1 MEIIGIAGSGA
12 MGSGIAQV
20 AATAGYEVRIFDNNQ
35 EALTRS
41 MSGLNE
47 NINKLVEKQ
56 KITPAEGVE
65 IRGRIYHTDNLSSFG
80 DCTLIIEAIIEN
92 ADIKK
97 QLFKELEKLVNQ
109 QVILATNTSSL
120 SISSL
125 AAVLDYPERAVGIH
139 FFNPAPLMKLVEI
152 IPAVQTDQ
160 STLLKAQKIIESF
173 GKITVIAKDSPGFI
187 VNKVARPFYSEA
199 LKIYEEGIATPVEID
214 SVMKSGGF
222 KMGPFELMDFIGHD
236 VNYAVTKS
244 VWESFYFEP
253 RYRPS
258 HIQLRLVEA
267 GFLGRKSRRGFYD
280 YSSVPLNATIEI
292 DQKRSN
298 AIFFRILSMLINEAA
313 DTVYHKICSEED
325 IETAVRYGVN
335 YPKGL
340 LSWGEETGWK
350 EVARVLDDLFNYYHD
365 GRYKLSPYIR
375 QKCEK

>member
-1 MEIIGIAGSGA
+1 MNVIGIAGSGA

-20 AATAGYEVRIFDNNQ
+20 AATAGYEVRIYDNNQ

-41 MSGLNE
+41 ISGLNE

-80 DCTLIIEAIIEN
+80 DCTLVIEAIIEN

-97 QLFKELEKLVNQ
+97 QLFKDLEKLVESH
-109 QVILATNTSSL
+109 VILATNTSSL

-125 AAVLDYPERAVGIH
+125 AAVLDHPERAIGIH

-160 STLLKAQKIIESF
+160 NTLQKTQKMIESF
-173 GKITVIAKDSPGFI
+173 GKISVIAKDSPGFI

-199 LKIYEEGIATPVEID
+199 LKIYEEGIASPLEID

-244 VWESFYFEP
+244 VWEAFYFEP

-280 YSSVPLNATIEI
+280 YTKDPINTAIEV
-292 DQKRSN
+292 DEKRSN
-298 AIFFRILSMLINEAA
+298 VIFVRILSMLINEAA

-340 LSWGEETGWK
+340 LEWGDETGWK
-350 EVARVLDDLFNYYHD
+350 DVARVLDDLFYYYHD
-365 GRYKLSPYIR
+365 GRYKVSPYIR